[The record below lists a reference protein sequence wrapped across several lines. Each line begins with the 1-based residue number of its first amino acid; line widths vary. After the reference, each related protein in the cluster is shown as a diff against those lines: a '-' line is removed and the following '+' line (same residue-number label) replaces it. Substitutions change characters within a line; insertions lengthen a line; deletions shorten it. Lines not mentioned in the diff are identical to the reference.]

1 MLIILLLTFGYA
13 TRQYRNGKLKWFFF
27 VYMFF
32 KTDYIWVL
40 LQYVTF
46 HVQVKIGLHVM
57 SPTLESFNRPF
68 MRLSFYATFIQ
79 IEFGSS
85 VWGFHS
91 NCTIKYLFWRSHA
104 VALWK
109 FWVFEYSIRFQ
120 AIEFKLLCETF
131 KNEKFL
137 FDIQTKCG
145 DIAYE
150 ILNAAIDT
158 EQTFKCKWPKYLLW
172 RFGFLE
178 CSTTGTAHKTFCL
191 CKDDPE
197 PFRDAI
203 RRGSYGFLCAEVI
216 SKT

>member
-1 MLIILLLTFGYA
+1 MILQRVYSNRVWIERLEFSFKLHNKVFVLTF
-13 TRQYRNGKLKWFFF
+13 TCRC
-27 VYMFF
+27 
-32 KTDYIWVL
+32 
-40 LQYVTF
+40 
-46 HVQVKIGLHVM
+46 
-57 SPTLESFNRPF
+57 S
-68 MRLSFYATFIQ
+68 
-79 IEFGSS
+79 
-85 VWGFHS
+85 
-91 NCTIKYLFWRSHA
+91 
-104 VALWK
+104 LWK
-109 FWVFEYSIRFQ
+109 FWVCEYSIRFHV
-120 AIEFKLLCETF
+120 IEFKLLCETF

-178 CSTTGTAHKTFCL
+178 CSTIGTVHKTFCL